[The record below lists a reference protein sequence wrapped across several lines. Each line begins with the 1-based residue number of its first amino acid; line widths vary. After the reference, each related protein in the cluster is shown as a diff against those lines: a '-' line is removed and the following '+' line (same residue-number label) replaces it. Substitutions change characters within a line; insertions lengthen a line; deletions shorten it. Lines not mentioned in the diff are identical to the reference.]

1 MSVLVAPTKS
11 ATTIDFNNPL
21 TKNIH
26 FCYNFENEIGQ
37 DLVGKFNLIKY
48 GETNFRNNG
57 VNLNATNPG
66 CFSSKDF
73 GTSKV
78 WSVIDQFSTGKPG
91 MTFLNVFS
99 IDQLPVAFSSYL
111 LSQGAYSST
120 TDQGHSGSMSIY
132 AEGSSSVYI
141 RTSLWDS
148 GTGMKFNTRGNMPTN
163 LSINKKYITIGV
175 IKGGSVQT
183 YLFSPGDKI
192 TQGTAGTYI
201 TLNSVFGAK
210 YINVGGQYN
219 PSNQIISS
227 RLRGTIYLS
236 AGFLR
241 AFTLGEIYSLI
252 INPYQIL
259 RRL

>member
-1 MSVLVAPTKS
+1 MAVLTAPTK
-11 ATTIDFNNPL
+11 AIVGINRDNPISRG
-21 TKNIH
+21 IH
-26 FCYNFENEIGQ
+26 FCYSFDNRLGKDIN
-37 DLVGKFNLIKY
+37 GKFDVIKY
-48 GETNFRNNG
+48 GGSQFKTGGINFNESN
-57 VNLNATNPG
+57 G
-66 CFSSKDF
+66 CFTSKDF
-73 GTSKV
+73 GAGKV

-99 IDQLPVAFSSYL
+99 IDQLPVAFSSYI

-148 GTGMKFNTRGNMPTN
+148 DTGMKFNTRGNMPTN

-175 IKGGSVQT
+175 IKDGSVQT

-241 AFTLGEIYSLI
+241 AFTPAEIYSLI
-252 INPYQIL
+252 RNPYQIL
-259 RRL
+259 KTI